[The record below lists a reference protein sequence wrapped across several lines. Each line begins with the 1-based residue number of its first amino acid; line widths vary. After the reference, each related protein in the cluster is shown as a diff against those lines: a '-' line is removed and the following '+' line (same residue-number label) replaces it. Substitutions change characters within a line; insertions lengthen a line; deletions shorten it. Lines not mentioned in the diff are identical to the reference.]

1 MGLLGNAE
9 AEGGSRSV
17 LLRRVT
23 KPCSP
28 CGRYLL
34 RFFLQLGRLRAEKDA
49 RREAQQ
55 QEEQRLF
62 LKQQHGEHQGA
73 SHLGRWGL

>member
-1 MGLLGNAE
+1 
-9 AEGGSRSV
+9 
-17 LLRRVT
+17 
-23 KPCSP
+23 
-28 CGRYLL
+28 LL